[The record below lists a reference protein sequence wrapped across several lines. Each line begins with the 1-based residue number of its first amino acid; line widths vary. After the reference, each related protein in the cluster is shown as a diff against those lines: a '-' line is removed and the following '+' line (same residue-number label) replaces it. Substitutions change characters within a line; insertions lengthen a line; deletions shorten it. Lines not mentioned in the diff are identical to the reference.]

1 MDRNTGKT
9 TQQIARLKHCGIFV
23 WCNRFTYY
31 PEQIAKKLH
40 REDVQIKPLSWLRC
54 ENVYGRRFT
63 DIDVDHA
70 VWAGPALSEDM
81 MNALE
86 YARTHLPACPAAGVH
101 LTRPVHWPQSLC
113 RDERASGTGC

>member
-1 MDRNTGKT
+1 VGVELDWVDLISHKKESDMEDGIGKT
-9 TQQIARLKHCGIFV
+9 TQQMAKLKHCGIFV

-31 PEQIAKKLH
+31 PEQLAKKLQ
-40 REDVQIKPLSWLRC
+40 REDIQIKPLSWLRC

-70 VWAGPALSEDM
+70 VWAGPTLSEDA

-86 YARTHLPACPAAGVH
+86 YARTHLPAP
-101 LTRPVHWPQSLC
+101 PQAC
-113 RDERASGTGC
+113 T